1 MMEPICVLFH
11 AEVSSFLTLDDCKNW
26 DSCFI
31 IKIIYYA
38 LLNLQLAIVGC
49 HKYSLLHEHI

>member
-1 MMEPICVLFH
+1 MMVPICVLFH
-11 AEVSSFLTLDDCKNW
+11 AEVSSFLALDKCKNQ

-38 LLNLQLAIVGC
+38 LFNLQLVGR